1 MVKKEGIGAYQLWLE
16 AEVHESRNDLPGKV
30 RQRIK
35 KMMDEL
41 AIQPRPSISKPLDTT
56 GLTVPPQIEIRRLRL
71 EHWRIIYAIND
82 TEKWVW
88 VLAIR
93 QRPPY
98 DYEDLTTLTYRL
110 SE

>member
-1 MVKKEGIGAYQLWLE
+1 MVEPEGISNYRLWLE
-16 AEVHESRNDLPGKV
+16 AEVHVSRKYLPGKI

-35 KMMDEL
+35 KLIEHL
-41 AIQPRPSISKPLDTT
+41 VEQPRPSMSRILVTE
-56 GLTVPPQIEIRRLRL
+56 GLVVPTQIEIRRLRL
-71 EHWRIIYAIND
+71 ENWRIIYAIND

-98 DYEDLTTLTYRL
+98 HYEDLTELASLL

>member
-1 MVKKEGIGAYQLWLE
+1 MVNSTGESAYQLWLE
-16 AEVHESRNDLPGKV
+16 AEVHESRKYLPGKV

-35 KMMDEL
+35 RLIDRL
-41 AIQPRPSISKPLDTT
+41 VNQPRPTISKILVTEDLAVPL
-56 GLTVPPQIEIRRLRL
+56 QIEIRRIRL
-71 EHWRIIYAIND
+71 DNWRIIYAVND

-98 DYEDLTTLTYRL
+98 DYEDFAELASRL
-110 SE
+110 LE